1 MLQHLGRFSCESVT
15 EPASNASFDSEV
27 RIDERVVIYAQT
39 MRKPFDELCRAA
51 AQVAGLLVLAA
62 AGSRASSADHPML
75 ATAAE
80 AYGWANETV
89 RVASVPPAGQHHHLH
104 LSRAASWLGATLQHC
119 RSAPHAILDVDGTL
133 PLLRQCWRELR
144 LATIRLPGFEI
155 VAVEQACCRDHRT
168 RVQIPLAGDWA

>member
-1 MLQHLGRFSCESVT
+1 MLRHLGRFSCESVA
-15 EPASNASFDSEV
+15 EPASNASLNSETRV
-27 RIDERVVIYAQT
+27 DERVIIYVQA

-75 ATAAE
+75 TAAAE

-104 LSRAASWLGATLQHC
+104 LSRAASWLGAALHQC

-133 PLLRQCWRELR
+133 PLLRRCWRELR
-144 LATIRLPGFEI
+144 LATVGLPGFEI
-155 VAVEQACCRDHRT
+155 VAVEQACCGDHRM
-168 RVQIPLAGDWA
+168 RIEVPLAGDWA